1 MPSVA
6 VRSAGFSHRAGGML
20 AAVAVGLGFAFVIAP
35 RFVATSWAGGGFA
48 DEGSLRDGFRAAFI
62 EYWDSGSAGFTPSLQ
77 RVVDYWVRYHVVKAV
92 IAAVLLVVLIALSA
106 LLWQAFLRAGGAAAG
121 ERVAFAASGAVAS
134 ILVVCSMLLVL
145 ANIQGAIAPFASLF
159 PMLMGG
165 PGDARLDDTLGQVRL
180 GLTDYHGGRGAPALD
195 VMVRDFQVYHEVLV
209 VLAPIVAVA
218 ALALALYACGRFMK
232 SARDDR
238 RTRRVFG
245 SFGIAATLI
254 SVAAIVVTVANTT
267 TVIDPAPSLAALFAG
282 GW

>member
-6 VRSAGFSHRAGGML
+6 VRSAGFSHRVGGML
-20 AAVAVGLGFAFVIAP
+20 AAVAVALGFAFVIAP

-62 EYWDSGSAGFTPSLQ
+62 EYWGSGGADFTPSLQ

-92 IAAVLLVVLIALSA
+92 IAAVLLVVLIALSV
-106 LLWQAFLRAGGAAAG
+106 LLWRAFLRSGAATVG
-121 ERVAFAASGAVAS
+121 ERVAFAVSGVVAS
-134 ILVVCSMLLVL
+134 ILAVGSMLLVM

-165 PGDARLDDTLGQVRL
+165 PDDARLDDTLGQVRL
-180 GLTDYHGGRGAPALD
+180 GMADYRGGRGAPALE
-195 VMVRDFQVYHEVLV
+195 VMVRDFQVYHEVMV
-209 VLAPIVAVA
+209 VLAPMAAVA
-218 ALALALYACGRFMK
+218 FIALAVYACGRFMK
-232 SARDDR
+232 TARDDR
-238 RTRRVFG
+238 GTRRVFG
-245 SFGIAATLI
+245 SFGLVAMLI

-267 TVIDPAPSLAALFAG
+267 TVVDPAPSLAALFAG